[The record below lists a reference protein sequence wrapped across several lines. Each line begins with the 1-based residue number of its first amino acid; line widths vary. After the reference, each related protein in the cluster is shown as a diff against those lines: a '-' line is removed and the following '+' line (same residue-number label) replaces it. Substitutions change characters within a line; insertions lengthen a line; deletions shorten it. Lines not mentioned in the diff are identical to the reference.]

1 YDLYTVTGQAGQ
13 TLAITLES
21 LDLNTFL
28 IVNDGQGNE
37 LARNNDIDTAAGNYH
52 SFAVVTLPQGG
63 EVRIVVKGFKV
74 SARGRYRLR
83 VQSADGTAQPQ
94 LSEAALMWV
103 EANRLLEQGAQ
114 QFGLSQWRE
123 ALQSY
128 EQALVIYRDIKSR
141 TGEARTLNVIGLVNR
156 SQGNYSA
163 ALGYCEQALAIT
175 RDIKNRALEA
185 LTLRNIGL
193 VNLSLGDYGAALDYY
208 DQSLA
213 IFRDL
218 KDRAEEAFALRNIGI
233 ANWSRGDYGAALGS
247 YEQALAI
254 YRDLKD
260 RAGEASVLLDIGN
273 TNWVRGDYG
282 AALDYY
288 EQALAI
294 YRDLKD
300 RDGEASALSNI
311 GKVQNALGDY
321 GAELSYSEQALAIYR
336 DLKDRGSEALTLL
349 DMGNTNMMLGNF
361 GALLG
366 YYEQAL
372 AIYRDIGDRA
382 VEALTL
388 DKIGAM
394 NNLLGNDRAALG
406 YFNQSLAIARD
417 IGNRALEAQTLNSIG
432 TVQVDLGD
440 YGAALDYYTQ
450 SLAIARDIGNRAFEA
465 QTLNSI
471 GDVQVD
477 LGDYGAALDYYT
489 QSLAIYRDIKDRRSE
504 ALPLMGIGNVQQALG
519 DYRAALGYYDQSLAI
534 ARDIGDR
541 NGEALTLH
549 FIGTVQVYLRD
560 YRAALGYF
568 EQDLAIYRD
577 LENRTG
583 EALALG
589 GIGLAYAAQ
598 SQPELAILFLKQ
610 AVTTYEAIR
619 KDNQPLSSDL
629 QAAYTTTVA
638 GTYRNLADLLLQQDR
653 IFEAQEVLD
662 LLKVQELND
671 YLRGVRGETAHPLTI
686 LRPEEEI
693 LRRYGELQTQAAA
706 IAQELAQ
713 LRQLDPTGRTPA
725 QNQRIDT
732 LVQLQQEMTEQFNA
746 FVDSDDIQ
754 TLVGQLSRTA
764 QRQSLNL
771 EDLAALQ
778 DDLTALKGAILY
790 PLILEDRLELVI
802 TIPNNPPLRRTVKV
816 DRVTLN
822 HAITDFRQVLDNPD
836 HDPKPAAQTLYNYL
850 IRPLEADLAAAGIET
865 IIYAP
870 DGPLRYVPLAAL
882 HDGNQWLI
890 ENYRVNNITA
900 RSLQD
905 LDKDPNPIV
914 DVLAG
919 AFADQSLSYTIPVGR
934 RSQTF
939 QGLPF
944 AGQEVAQLA
953 TTLTTTALFDSQ
965 FTWAAIRP
973 KMNEFTV
980 VHFATHAAFV
990 PGQPED
996 SFILFGSGE
1005 APTLADIK
1013 TWNLANVDLV
1023 VLSACETGLG
1033 GVEGNGE
1040 EILGLGY
1047 QFQQAGARAVIAS
1060 LWQVDDGGTQALI
1073 NAFYRA
1079 LRQGYSKVEA
1089 LQRAQQALINDDLS
1103 FVGEPRGTTIRV
1115 VDARTGQ
1122 PITLRGQSDHPYYW
1136 APFIL
1141 IGNGL

>member
-1 YDLYTVTGQAGQ
+1 MRYAKALLPLILPLVTLAAPGLAAAAPAPPPGDTLLDSAGRLEEGDTTWEDGSLYDFYTVTGQAGQ

-21 LDLNTFL
+21 LDFDTFL
-28 IVNDGQGNE
+28 IVSDGQGNE
-37 LARNNDIDTAAGNYH
+37 LGRNDDIDTAAGNYH

-63 EVRIVVKGFKV
+63 EVRIVVKGV
-74 SARGRYRLR
+74 AADDRGRYRLR
-83 VQSADGTAQPQ
+83 VQSVDGTAQPQ
-94 LSEAALMWV
+94 LSEAALMQV
-103 EANRLLEQGAQ
+103 EANRLLEQGVQ
-114 QFGLSQWRE
+114 QSGLSQFRQ

-128 EQALVIYRDIKSR
+128 EQALVIYRDLKDR
-141 TGEARTLNVIGLVNR
+141 LGEALTLNNIGSVQR
-156 SQGNYSA
+156 SLGDYRA
-163 ALGYCEQALAIT
+163 ALGYYEQALVI
-175 RDIKNRALEA
+175 
-185 LTLRNIGL
+185 
-193 VNLSLGDYGAALDYY
+193 Y
-208 DQSLA
+208 
-213 IFRDL
+213 RDL
-218 KDRAEEAFALRNIGI
+218 KDRAGEARPLNNIG
-233 ANWSRGDYGAALGS
+233 SVQQLLSDYRAALGYYDQS
-247 YEQALAI
+247 LAI

-260 RAGEASVLLDIGN
+260 RAGEARTLHNIGN
-273 TNWVRGDYG
+273 
-282 AALDYY
+282 
-288 EQALAI
+288 
-294 YRDLKD
+294 
-300 RDGEASALSNI
+300 
-311 GKVQNALGDY
+311 
-321 GAELSYSEQALAIYR
+321 
-336 DLKDRGSEALTLL
+336 
-349 DMGNTNMMLGNF
+349 
-361 GALLG
+361 
-366 YYEQAL
+366 
-372 AIYRDIGDRA
+372 
-382 VEALTL
+382 
-388 DKIGAM
+388 
-394 NNLLGNDRAALG
+394 
-406 YFNQSLAIARD
+406 
-417 IGNRALEAQTLNSIG
+417 AQQL
-432 TVQVDLGD
+432 
-440 YGAALDYYTQ
+440 
-450 SLAIARDIGNRAFEA
+450 
-465 QTLNSI
+465 
-471 GDVQVD
+471 
-477 LGDYGAALDYYT
+477 
-489 QSLAIYRDIKDRRSE
+489 
-504 ALPLMGIGNVQQALG
+504 LG

-534 ARDIGDR
+534 YRDLKDRAGEATILNNIGIVNKSLGNYSAALGYYDQSLAIARDIGNR
-541 NGEALTLH
+541 AGEAATL
-549 FIGTVQVYLRD
+549 G
-560 YRAALGYF
+560 
-568 EQDLAIYRD
+568 
-577 LENRTG
+577 N
-583 EALALG
+583 
-589 GIGLAYAAQ
+589 IGLAYGAQ

-629 QAAYTTTVA
+629 QATYTTTVA

-671 YLRGVRGETAHPLTI
+671 YLRGVRGETAHTLTI

-693 LRRYGELQTQAAA
+693 LQRYGDLQTQAAA
-706 IAQELAQ
+706 IGQELAQ
-713 LRQLDPTGRTPA
+713 LRQLEPTGRTPA
-725 QNQRIDT
+725 QNQRIGT
-732 LVQLQQEMTEQFNA
+732 LVQLQQEMTKQFNA

-754 TLVGQLSRTA
+754 TLIGQLSRTA

-802 TIPNNPPLRRTVKV
+802 TIPNNPPLRRTVNV

-865 IIYAP
+865 IVYAP
-870 DGPLRYVPLAAL
+870 DGPLRYVPLGAL

-914 DVLAG
+914 NVLAG

-939 QGLPF
+939 RGLPF
-944 AGQEVAQLA
+944 AGQEVTQLA
-953 TTLTTTALFDSQ
+953 TTLTTTALLDGQ

-1005 APTLADIK
+1005 TPTLADIK

-1047 QFQQAGARAVIAS
+1047 QFQRAGARAVIAS

-1079 LRQGYSKVEA
+1079 LRQGYSKAEA

-1103 FVGEPRGTTIRV
+1103 FVGEPRGTIRV

>member
-1 YDLYTVTGQAGQ
+1 MRYAKALLPLILPLVTLAAPGLAAAAPAPPPGDTLLDSAGRLEEGDTTWEDGSLYDFYTVTGQAGQ

-21 LDLNTFL
+21 LDLDTFL
-28 IVNDGQGNE
+28 IVSDGQGNE
-37 LARNNDIDTAAGNYH
+37 LARNDDIDTAAGNYH

-83 VQSADGTAQPQ
+83 VQSVDGTAQPQ
-94 LSEAALMWV
+94 LSEAALMQV
-103 EANRLLEQGAQ
+103 EANRLLEQGVQ
-114 QFGLSQWRE
+114 QSGLSQFRQ

-128 EQALVIYRDIKSR
+128 EQALVIYRDLKDR
-141 TGEARTLNVIGLVNR
+141 LGEALTLNNIGLVNS
-156 SQGNYSA
+156 SQGDYRA
-163 ALGYCEQALAIT
+163 ALGYYEQALAIT
-175 RDIKNRALEA
+175 RDIK
-185 LTLRNIGL
+185 
-193 VNLSLGDYGAALDYY
+193 
-208 DQSLA
+208 
-213 IFRDL
+213 
-218 KDRAEEAFALRNIGI
+218 DRAGEARTLNSIGS
-233 ANWSRGDYGAALGS
+233 ANWARGDYGAALGD
-247 YEQALAI
+247 YEQAL
-254 YRDLKD
+254 
-260 RAGEASVLLDIGN
+260 V
-273 TNWVRGDYG
+273 
-282 AALDYY
+282 
-288 EQALAI
+288 I

-300 RDGEASALSNI
+300 RDGEALTLSNI
-311 GKVQNALGDY
+311 GNVEQSLDNYSAALGYYDQ
-321 GAELSYSEQALAIYR
+321 SLAIYR
-336 DLKDRGSEALTLL
+336 DLKDRGSEALTLASIGAMNNL
-349 DMGNTNMMLGNF
+349 LGNF
-361 GALLG
+361 GAVLG

-382 VEALTL
+382 GEAFTL
-388 DKIGAM
+388 ASIGAM
-394 NNLLGNDRAALG
+394 NNL
-406 YFNQSLAIARD
+406 
-417 IGNRALEAQTLNSIG
+417 
-432 TVQVDLGD
+432 
-440 YGAALDYYTQ
+440 
-450 SLAIARDIGNRAFEA
+450 
-465 QTLNSI
+465 
-471 GDVQVD
+471 
-477 LGDYGAALDYYT
+477 
-489 QSLAIYRDIKDRRSE
+489 
-504 ALPLMGIGNVQQALG
+504 LG
-519 DYRAALGYYDQSLAI
+519 DYRAALGYYDQALAIYRDIKNRTSEAQTLSDIGDVQQSLGDYGTALGYYEQALAIYRDIKYPLGEAQTLDNIGNVKQALGDYSAALDYYEQALAIARDIGDRTSEAQTLDNIGNMQQSLGDYSAALDYYEQALAI

-541 NGEALTLH
+541 NGEALALAL
-549 FIGTVQVYLRD
+549 IGDMQLSLDD
-560 YRAALGYF
+560 YSAALGYS
-568 EQDLAIYRD
+568 EQALAIYRD
-577 LENRTG
+577 IKNRTG
-583 EALALG
+583 EALALE
-589 GIGLAYAAQ
+589 GIGRAYGAQ

-629 QAAYTTTVA
+629 QATYTTTVA

-671 YLRGVRGETAHPLTI
+671 YLRGVRGETAHTLTI

-693 LRRYGELQTQAAA
+693 LQRYGELQTQAAA

-713 LRQLDPTGRTPA
+713 LRQLEPTGRTPA
-725 QNQRIDT
+725 QNQRIGT
-732 LVQLQQEMTEQFNA
+732 LVQLQQEMTKQFND

-754 TLVGQLSRTA
+754 TLIGQLSRTA

-802 TIPNNPPLRRTVKV
+802 TIPNNPPLRRTVNV

-865 IIYAP
+865 IVYAP
-870 DGPLRYVPLAAL
+870 DGPLRYVPLGAL

-914 DVLAG
+914 NVLAG

-939 QGLPF
+939 RGLPF
-944 AGQEVAQLA
+944 AGQEVTQLA
-953 TTLTTTALFDSQ
+953 TTLTTTALLDGQ

-1005 APTLADIK
+1005 TPTLADIK

-1047 QFQQAGARAVIAS
+1047 QFQRAGARAVIAS

-1079 LRQGYSKVEA
+1079 LRQGYSKAEA